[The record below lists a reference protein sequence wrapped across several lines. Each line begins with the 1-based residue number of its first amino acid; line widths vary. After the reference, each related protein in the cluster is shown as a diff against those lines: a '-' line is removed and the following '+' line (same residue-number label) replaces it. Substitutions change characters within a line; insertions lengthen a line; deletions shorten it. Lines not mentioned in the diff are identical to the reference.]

1 MDDRKNLANCD
12 PIEFLEQAYR
22 IKESAEKWMKAT
34 DILNIRSKKVEGLE
48 IISPDTPEEE
58 AEKIREKNKSLV
70 SAQARKNASEIFNAI
85 FRDHPKE
92 TVELLGLIC
101 FVEPEH
107 IREHKISWYLA
118 NIGDILTDSDTL
130 DFFTSLA
137 QLEQIGFLKL

>member
-1 MDDRKNLANCD
+1 MADRKNLANCD
-12 PIEFLEQAYR
+12 PIEFMDQAYR
-22 IKESAEKWMKAT
+22 IKESVERWMKAT
-34 DILNIRSKKVEGLE
+34 DILSIRSKKVEGLE
-48 IISPDTPEEE
+48 IISSDMSEEE
-58 AEKIREKNKSLV
+58 AEKIREKNKALV
-70 SAQARKNASEIFNAI
+70 SVQARKNASEIFNAI

-107 IREHKISWYLA
+107 VREHKMSWYLA

-130 DFFTSLA
+130 DFFTSLV

>member
-1 MDDRKNLANCD
+1 MADRKNLANCD
-12 PIEFLEQAYR
+12 PVEFMQQAYR
-22 IKESAEKWMKAT
+22 IKEAAEKWIKST

-58 AEKIREKNKSLV
+58 AEKIKEKNKALV
-70 SAQARKNASEIFNAI
+70 SAQARKNFSEMFNSV

-92 TVELLGLIC
+92 TIELLGLIC

-107 IREHKISWYLA
+107 VREHKMSWYLA

-130 DFFTSLA
+130 DFFSSLA

>member
-1 MDDRKNLANCD
+1 MADRKNLANCD
-12 PIEFLEQAYR
+12 PIEFMGQAYR
-22 IKESAEKWMKAT
+22 IKECAEKWMKAT
-34 DILNIRSKKVEGLE
+34 DILSIRSKKVEGLE
-48 IISPDTPEEE
+48 IINSDMSEEE
-58 AEKIREKNKSLV
+58 AGKIREKNKALV
-70 SAQARKNASEIFNAI
+70 SAQARKNFSEIFNSV

-107 IREHKISWYLA
+107 VREHKMSWYLA

-130 DFFTSLA
+130 DFFTSLV